1 MLFSLLQGITIQGC
15 KNCKINIF
23 LGVEGLKCKIG
34 ISFVTK
40 EMECSGT
47 WDTLQ
52 KVSILQYYIHRLIYI
67 QKDSRYE
74 DG

>member
-1 MLFSLLQGITIQGC
+1 MLFSLLQGIQGC

-52 KVSILQYYIHRLIYI
+52 KVSILIYI
-67 QKDSRYE
+67 QIDTRYE
-74 DG
+74 DSYVNR